1 MVQTYQDRFIL
12 SFSRTIHNDPYIGL
26 RSHVTQI
33 NPRYIQTKISL
44 LSPTGP
50 VVIYL
55 NPVRQYPAAHDYL
68 TFRIHSRG
76 NPVRYSYTALE
87 GALRQII
94 EPSKRFT
101 AITIKEFYN
110 DRTENLDGYDVA
122 HNGSL
127 HRTGDT
133 SSNTSRPLSHSEAFS
148 NWVSETSHSSGSIP
162 PGALQMPGYRAPRIQ
177 KSHFRSSVKTG
188 SRSLR
193 SGNYTGSGSHKK
205 LRNGI
210 TMTELENT
218 ASSRQPTMVYVRG
231 DPTKLL
237 APLESWKRLPG
248 QLHPLTRQ
256 PLGHSDLRKVKTI
269 GKIIKKKK

>member
-1 MVQTYQDRFIL
+1 MATYKERFIL
-12 SFSRTIHNDPYIGL
+12 SFTRTIHNDPYMGL
-26 RSHVTQI
+26 SLHVTQI
-33 NPRYIQTKISL
+33 NPRYIRSKITLVSH
-44 LSPTGP
+44 TGP
-50 VVIYL
+50 VNIYFE
-55 NPVRQYPAAHDYL
+55 PVHQYPAAHDYL
-68 TFRIHSRG
+68 TFRIFGYSRG

-94 EPSKRFT
+94 EPSKRFYS
-101 AITIKEFYN
+101 ITIKEFYDGGRVN
-110 DRTENLDGYDVA
+110 YLDGYDIA
-122 HNGSL
+122 YNGSV

-133 SSNTSRPLSHSEAFS
+133 SSDNSIPLSHPD
-148 NWVSETSHSSGSIP
+148 WVSETSVHSGSIP
-162 PGALQMPGYRAPRIQ
+162 ESAFQMPGYRAPSIE

-193 SGNYTGSGSHKK
+193 SQNYTGSGSKRK

-210 TMTELENT
+210 LQIELENT
-218 ASSRQPTMVYVRG
+218 ASSKPHTMVYVKN

-237 APLESWKRLPG
+237 APMESWKRLPG

-256 PLGHSDLRKVKTI
+256 HLGHSDLRKVKTI